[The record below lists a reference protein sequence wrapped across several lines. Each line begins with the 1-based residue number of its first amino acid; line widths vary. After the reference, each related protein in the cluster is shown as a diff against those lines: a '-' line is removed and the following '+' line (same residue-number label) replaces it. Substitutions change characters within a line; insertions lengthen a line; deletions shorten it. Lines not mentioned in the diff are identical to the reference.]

1 MEKISLSQWLIYELV
16 DKVDELT
23 EEELEAN
30 LDNLAWY
37 LFESENMTG
46 SYYCNA
52 YKARKWIAD
61 YMEELSTCDI
71 SKEIKWHPIDE
82 PEKYQVC
89 AIVYLSE
96 RILQSFDL
104 YGMNKDQ
111 LMDYLQNEV
120 DMDAI
125 Y

>member
-23 EEELEAN
+23 EEEL
-30 LDNLAWY
+30 
-37 LFESENMTG
+37 
-46 SYYCNA
+46 
-52 YKARKWIAD
+52 
-61 YMEELSTCDI
+61 
-71 SKEIKWHPIDE
+71 
-82 PEKYQVC
+82 EKYQVC

-111 LMDYLQNEV
+111 LIDYLQNEV

>member
-46 SYYCNA
+46 SYYCNS
-52 YKARKWIAD
+52 YKTRKLD
-61 YMEELSTCDI
+61 C
-71 SKEIKWHPIDE
+71 
-82 PEKYQVC
+82 
-89 AIVYLSE
+89 
-96 RILQSFDL
+96 
-104 YGMNKDQ
+104 
-111 LMDYLQNEV
+111 
-120 DMDAI
+120 
-125 Y
+125 